1 MRIISLLT
9 NFYLITESKAC
20 LMGVDF
26 MPNDQWLVTSSLAG
40 EFSVFSVK
48 RQERIFH
55 HDSIPELEAT
65 RAANAL
71 PPEAKY
77 DIPVPASHVYE
88 PVNGG
93 EVSNI
98 MYCVRSVKGV
108 EDEENVFLVGAEDAN
123 VTKYKINYN
132 YV

>member
-1 MRIISLLT
+1 
-9 NFYLITESKAC
+9 
-20 LMGVDF
+20 MGVDF
-26 MPNDQWLVTSSLAG
+26 MPNDQWLITSSLAG

-48 RQERIFH
+48 RQERIFY
-55 HDSIPELEAT
+55 HDSLPELEAT

-71 PPEAKY
+71 PEEAKY
-77 DIPVPASHVYE
+77 DMPVAPSEAAKQE
-88 PVNGG
+88 DA

-98 MYCVRSVKGV
+98 MYCVRTVKGV
-108 EDEENVFLVGAEDAN
+108 EEEENVFLVGAEDAN